1 MSTQSTNISKQ
12 DVVAI
17 LLEKVANH
25 DFTPTELERFCNETA
40 AEVNASN
47 SDDLTSLVKSAKMGT
62 KGITLGLRNIVI
74 KKENVT
80 LRSHA
85 FAMMMQTLVMQDK
98 FVSVKYRLDLSDL
111 CRLMRDAWKRK
122 DERKEKEAAAQ
133 AAATPKADDS
143 RKQARIDEVERKYR
157 LGAITPEEREAML
170 AEIEQTPAP
179 ANP

>member
-1 MSTQSTNISKQ
+1 MSTQTTNISKQ

-17 LLEKVANH
+17 LLDKVANH
-25 DFTPTELERFCNETA
+25 DFNPQELERFCNETA

-47 SDDLTSLVKSAKMGT
+47 SDDLTSLVKSAKMGN

-133 AAATPKADDS
+133 MTAPKADDS
-143 RKQARIDEVERKYR
+143 SKQARIDEVERKYQA
-157 LGAITPEEREAML
+157 GTITEKEREAML
-170 AEIEQTPAP
+170 AEIEQTSVP